1 MNKFV
6 NTVFVFMILFISI
19 QSYAQNSFEI
29 NFTTPE
35 DDFVNQSVIDDEGN
49 VLLVGSIGIGENN
62 LTLSALILK
71 VSPDGS
77 YQWRNFNRADTVSR
91 FSTVTV
97 LDNGNYFVT
106 GAYSAGGD
114 FYSMDRFWVMIFD
127 QNLEVVTEKSYGIKE
142 PYLKYGGLN
151 LSLINQDG
159 DVAIVGTNERII
171 NNPLRPDFIMFKFN
185 QQGDSLFSQQYES
198 FPSSTPNSFNI
209 KPGTDSLLMI
219 GRGVINTGQESLN
232 FMDKDMNILEAID
245 LSGVGDHMRY
255 SNGTWINATEFLMVA
270 DQVEDTDKGREYFF
284 SVFRANT
291 LGQNLQELKLDRPDT
306 LEYHS
311 PCRNLVVA
319 TDSLIYVGGSQSYNA
334 FTSRPNRSVIYLID
348 RDLNLLGRKNFGGDG
363 NDFLMGIE
371 ATPDN
376 GCFAYA
382 ERYNVDSS
390 SYERDIYMLK
400 FLREDF
406 EIITQLTNQS
416 AMALNSKSWPNPA
429 DDVLHFSL
437 DGLSQGSDF
446 RLQIYNTAGQKFL
459 DKALTASGITVQC
472 RIDVLPAGTYVYKIK
487 AESQHFLS
495 GKFIK
500 K

>member
-6 NTVFVFMILFISI
+6 LKVFVFMILISI
-19 QSYAQNSFEI
+19 QSYAQNTFEV

-35 DDFVNQSVIDDEGN
+35 DDFVNRSLIDDEGN
-49 VLLVGSIGIGENN
+49 ILLVGSIGSGQNN
-62 LTLSALILK
+62 LTMSALIIK

-77 YQWRNFNRADTVSR
+77 YQWRNLNRTDTVSR
-91 FSTVTV
+91 FSTITV

-106 GAYSAGGD
+106 GAYSVGGD

-127 QNLEVVTEKSYGIKE
+127 QNLEVVTEKSYGINE
-142 PYLKYGGLN
+142 PYVKYGGMN

-159 DVAIVGTNERII
+159 DVAIVGTNEKMV
-171 NNPLRPDFIMFKFN
+171 NNHLRPAFIMFKFS
-185 QQGDSLFSQQYES
+185 QEGDSLFSLQYEP
-198 FPSSTPNSFNI
+198 FLGSTPNSFNI
-209 KPGTDSLLMI
+209 KPGTDSLIMI
-219 GRGVINTGQESLN
+219 GRGVISTGQESLN
-232 FMDKDMNILEAID
+232 FMDKDMNILGAINLLD
-245 LSGVGDHMRY
+245 VGGGERY
-255 SNGTWINATEFLMVA
+255 SNGYWINSTEFLMVA
-270 DQVEDTDKGREYFF
+270 DLIEDNDKGREYFF
-284 SVFRANT
+284 SVFRVNT
-291 LGQNLQELKLDRPDT
+291 AGQSLQELRLDRPDT

-311 PCRNLVVA
+311 SCRNLVVA

-429 DDVLHFSL
+429 DDVLHISL

>member
-1 MNKFV
+1 MKQTGNLLL
-6 NTVFVFMILFISI
+6 LFICLLTNHLF
-19 QSYAQNSFEI
+19 AQNSFEI
-29 NFTTPE
+29 SFATPD
-35 DDFVNQSVIDDEGN
+35 DDFVNRSLIDDEGN
-49 VLLVGSIGIGENN
+49 VLLVGSIGSGENN
-62 LTLSALILK
+62 LTMTALIIK
-71 VSPDGS
+71 VNPDGS
-77 YQWRNFNRADTVSR
+77 YQWRNFNRADTVSL
-91 FSTVTV
+91 FSTITV

-106 GAYSAGGD
+106 GSYSAGGD

-171 NNPLRPDFIMFKFN
+171 NNRLRPDFIMFKFS
-185 QQGDSLFSQQYES
+185 QQGDSLLSRQYVS
-198 FPSSTPNSFNI
+198 NPGSIPNSFNI
-209 KPGTDSLLMI
+209 KPGTDSLMMI

-232 FMDKDMNILEAID
+232 FMDKEMNILEAID
-245 LSGVGDHMRY
+245 LSEVGGGMRY
-255 SNGTWINATEFLMVA
+255 SNGLWLNSTEFLMVA
-270 DQVEDTDKGREYFF
+270 DLIEHYDKGREYYF

-291 LGQNLQELKLDRPDT
+291 SGQSLQELKLDRPDT

-311 PCRNLVVA
+311 PCKNLVVA

-382 ERYNVDSS
+382 ERFNVSPGS
-390 SYERDIYMLK
+390 FEFDIYMLK

-406 EIITQLTNQS
+406 EIITKVENQP
-416 AMALNSKSWPNPA
+416 LSKPGGKAWPNPA
-429 DDVLHFSL
+429 EDLLHISL
-437 DGLSQGSDF
+437 DGLEAGQDF
-446 RLQIYNTAGQKFL
+446 RLCIYNTSGQKYL
-459 DKALTASGITVQC
+459 DKALTATGNSVQ
-472 RIDVLPAGTYVYKIK
+472 
-487 AESQHFLS
+487 
-495 GKFIK
+495 
-500 K
+500 

>member
-1 MNKFV
+1 
-6 NTVFVFMILFISI
+6 
-19 QSYAQNSFEI
+19 
-29 NFTTPE
+29 
-35 DDFVNQSVIDDEGN
+35 
-49 VLLVGSIGIGENN
+49 
-62 LTLSALILK
+62 
-71 VSPDGS
+71 
-77 YQWRNFNRADTVSR
+77 
-91 FSTVTV
+91 V

-106 GAYSAGGD
+106 GAFSAGGD
-114 FYSMDRFWVMIFD
+114 FNSMDRFWVMIFD

-142 PYLKYGGLN
+142 PYLTYGVLN

-255 SNGTWINATEFLMVA
+255 SNGTWINAREFLMVA

-390 SYERDIYMLK
+390 SFECDIYMLK
-400 FLREDF
+400 FMREDF
-406 EIITQLTNQS
+406 EIITQLTDQS
-416 AMALNSKSWPNPA
+416 AAAFDSKVWPNPA
-429 DDVLHFSL
+429 NDVLHISIE
-437 DGLSQGSDF
+437 GLETGSDF
-446 RLQIYNTAGQKFL
+446 RLRIYNIAGQKYF
-459 DKALTASGITVQC
+459 DKAFKATAAAVQC
-472 RIDVLPAGTYVYKIK
+472 HIEVLPAGTYLYELQTAAGQVGG
-487 AESQHFLS
+487 